1 MSGLYAA
8 AMLLASMMGVWEFT
22 CVPGATPRGEYVT
35 CAAGE
40 APIVLCTWD
49 GCATRS
55 GTYEVA
61 DIIEA
66 LGR

>member
-1 MSGLYAA
+1 MSALYAA
-8 AMLLASMMGVWEFT
+8 ALVLASTIAWEFT
-22 CVPGATPRGEYVT
+22 CVPGATPRGEYAT

-49 GCATRS
+49 GCTTKH
-55 GTYEVA
+55 GTYAVA